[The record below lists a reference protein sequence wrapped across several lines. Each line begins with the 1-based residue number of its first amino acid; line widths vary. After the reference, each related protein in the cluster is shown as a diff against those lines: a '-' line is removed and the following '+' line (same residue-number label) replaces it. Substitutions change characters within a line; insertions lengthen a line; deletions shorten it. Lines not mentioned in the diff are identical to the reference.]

1 MREGVK
7 DNNQPQNKE
16 KKINDIS
23 EQRSKQALREE
34 KKNYKM
40 FAYPVLITPGSYLK
54 GISA

>member
-1 MREGVK
+1 MREGIK
-7 DNNQPQNKE
+7 DKKQPKNKE
-16 KKINDIS
+16 KKKNDIS

>member
-16 KKINDIS
+16 KKNDIN